1 MPLLF
6 SYGTLRL
13 PQVQLATFGRLLDGY
28 DDVLPGFELAQLQ
41 ITDAV
46 VLATSGQAEHPILR
60 PSASADAAVTGR
72 VFELSADELARADV
86 YEVDDYMRI
95 EAVMAS
101 GRRAFVY
108 VDRRF
113 APVTAGP

>member
-13 PQVQLATFGRLLDGY
+13 PQVQLASFGRLLEGF
-28 DDVLPGFELAQLQ
+28 DDLLPGYELAQLT
-41 ITDAV
+41 ITDAA

-60 PSASADAAVTGR
+60 PSDRPDAAVTGR
-72 VFELSADELARADV
+72 VFELSVDELARADA
-86 YEVDDYMRI
+86 YEVEDYMRI
-95 EAVMAS
+95 EALLAS

-113 APVTAGP
+113 APVTAGH